1 MSKSRV
7 MVMGLA
13 LGSAAMAAYLANG
26 FVGGKPTAEVVE
38 IQRKIESEEVL
49 VAAKQMLM
57 GERLAS
63 GSVAWQS
70 WPKDAVKEVMI
81 TRSEQPDAKEKLGDT
96 RARVPMFEGEPV
108 IDKKLVHPGQ
118 NGFMAAVL
126 PKGFRAI
133 AVRISEATS
142 AGGFILPNDRV
153 DVIMTRKLDVEG
165 VTEKVVTSETVLTNV
180 RVLAINQTFQQDPE
194 SGEVTVVKGETATLE
209 LNPPQTEAVSIAE
222 TAGQISLAL
231 RSMAETPENG
241 IPDTGPVLNENFAK
255 SEGKGQELVT
265 VKYGV
270 EKRVSKKF

>member
-7 MVMGLA
+7 MVLGLA
-13 LGSAAMAAYLANG
+13 VGSAVMAAYLANG
-26 FVGGKPTAEVVE
+26 FVGGKPATEVVE
-38 IQRKIESEEVL
+38 VKKVESEDVL
-49 VAAKQMLM
+49 IAAKPVLM

-63 GSVAWQS
+63 GSLAWQS

-81 TRSEQPDAKEKLGDT
+81 TRSEQPDAKEKLGES

-108 IDKKLVHPGQ
+108 IDKKLVHPNQ

-153 DVIMTRKLDVEG
+153 DVIMTRKVDVEG
-165 VTEKVVTSETVLTNV
+165 VADKVVTSQTVLTNV

-194 SGEVTVVKGETATLE
+194 NGEVTVAKGETATLE
-209 LNPPQTEAVSIAE
+209 LSPAQTEAISIAE
-222 TAGQISLAL
+222 TAGQLSLAL

-241 IPDTGPVLNENFAK
+241 LPDTGPQLNADFARG
-255 SEGKGQELVT
+255 EGKGQEFVT
-265 VKYGV
+265 VKFGV